1 MRISDWS
8 SDVCSS
14 DLNIGQL
21 HSLANALLE
30 FETLNGDEIKRVI
43 AGEPIDRSQ
52 EERRPAASSGV
63 SSIHRTGRAA
73 GGLGG
78 APAPP
83 GAYSSQTM
91 AFHMRRVRNDREHHH
106 LAPPGSTRRS

>member
-1 MRISDWS
+1 MNKQRQISNETAQLIDAEIKRIVEDGY
-8 SDVCSS
+8 DRAKQVLT
-14 DLNIGQL
+14 DNIGQL

-63 SSIHRTGRAA
+63 SSIPRTGRAA
-73 GGLGG
+73 
-78 APAPP
+78 
-83 GAYSSQTM
+83 
-91 AFHMRRVRNDREHHH
+91 DRKR
-106 LAPPGSTRRS
+106 TRLNHSHS